1 MEIIPPS
8 AVRRVKKVLVTPRMT
23 AALISAVAAVSA
35 ENLFPR
41 AADCGFY
48 LASAARLLFPTTN
61 CFDDLADGVNNK
73 LRLLLMYLVAA
84 IRVGDVLC
92 VGHKLGELFLRFFL
106 RGIRNV
112 PEVWWNIIR

>member
-8 AVRRVKKVLVTPRMT
+8 AGRHVKNVLVTLRVI
-23 AALISAVAAVSA
+23 AALISAVASVSA
-35 ENLFPR
+35 GNLQPR
-41 AADCGFY
+41 VADCGFY
-48 LASAARLLFPTTN
+48 HASVARLLFPTTN

-106 RGIRNV
+106 RGIGDV
-112 PEVWWNIIR
+112 AEIWGNITQ